1 MKGNVDKGIDPIGC
15 LASSLKMMCFPIL
28 NQIHYFRHVKRCFEE
43 SCDLKDRNHN
53 IVLPGTCF
61 LFFFLFERTS
71 NHRIGSIIKAH
82 ITISLLVIG
91 HSYIRLNIWKL
102 SQEVISQKKK
112 SWKTITIS
120 CYPHLT
126 MNSHLF
132 HGKVISINGT
142 N

>member
-1 MKGNVDKGIDPIGC
+1 MLKGALRNLVI
-15 LASSLKMMCFPIL
+15 LKIETIILFHLECVFSCF
-28 NQIHYFRHVKRCFEE
+28 
-43 SCDLKDRNHN
+43 
-53 IVLPGTCF
+53 F
-61 LFFFLFERTS
+61 LLFERTS

-102 SQEVISQKKK
+102 SQEVITQKKK
-112 SWKTITIS
+112 VMENYNYI